1 MKNLI
6 LRKNIIKKFSKILT
20 PRIVVVGGGDGGS
33 GF

>member
-1 MKNLI
+1 MKNSIFNKLVF
-6 LRKNIIKKFSKILT
+6 KKFSKILN